1 MIQGVTVIG
10 DVMRPDGAGRPGG
23 VDRATIWL
31 FDAIKRQAHL
41 ACGLPIDVI
50 TANGVPHLRAWLET
64 QRAPPDAHRQWA
76 AAYRQLP
83 PSSDIDAHLIP
94 RLRHRF
100 CIGYELPPY
109 LLRLLQSL
117 DVPHVDL
124 RLHPVRF
131 LDDLL
136 FAAHASHPGTQAAL
150 LDAAMPE
157 SQVIVTAG
165 LREAMCHL
173 ISDAAVPANTL
184 IVVGQRPLDC
194 TQIVDG
200 GFYDALPHAAA
211 IHAICARYAAVLLK
225 PHPLEPEHSLLA
237 VASAAPNVAGVVRD
251 NLYRLMSL
259 PEAAAV
265 LTVNS
270 SVAYEAPYFGKRV
283 HALAPLPICVG
294 WRGGHRLPPSWP
306 GLNRPST
313 RGQSCEDGRVKPG
326 QDGGSIGCAAIP
338 AGQRF
343 RDPASDTP
351 EPYASLDDQVL
362 SVDFW
367 RMVLAPHA
375 PVSAADGVRLPPKPN
390 RLRIA
395 LDSFWNFQEIDT
407 DRVPQRPRA

>member
-1 MIQGVTVIG
+1 MIEGVTVIG

-50 TANGVPHLRAWLET
+50 TANGLPKLRAWLQT
-64 QRAPPDAHRQWA
+64 LRAPPDAHRQWA

-83 PSSDIDAHLIP
+83 PSAGIDAHLIP

-109 LLRLLQSL
+109 LRHLLQSL
-117 DVPHVDL
+117 DVPHIDL

-131 LDDLL
+131 LDDLV
-136 FAAHASHPGTQAAL
+136 FGARASHPATQAAL
-150 LDAAMPE
+150 LDAAIPE
-157 SQVIVTAG
+157 SHVIVTAG

-173 ISDAAVPANTL
+173 ISEAVVPAGTL

-200 GFYDALPHAAA
+200 RFYDALPHAAA

-259 PEAAAV
+259 PQVAAV

-283 HALAPLPICVG
+283 HALAALPLRVA
-294 WRGGHRLPPSWP
+294 WRGA
-306 GLNRPST
+306 T
-313 RGQSCEDGRVKPG
+313 D
-326 QDGGSIGCAAIP
+326 A
-338 AGQRF
+338 
-343 RDPASDTP
+343 P
-351 EPYASLDDQVL
+351 ELYASLDDQVL

-367 RMVLAPHA
+367 RTVLAPHA
-375 PVSAADGVRLPPKPN
+375 PVSAPDGVRLPPKPN

-407 DRVPQRPRA
+407 DRVPHRMRP